1 MTTEAKVGAF
11 VLGCFAV
18 LAFTVIYLLNAQYS
32 GGTVHYRTYLRY
44 AGGLEPGASVLYGGM
59 NVGKVTAVRPW
70 AADPTRIEILL
81 EVKKDTPLNEKSV
94 AKLGFV
100 SVMNSAALSIT
111 TGTIDA
117 KRLPPDSTI
126 ASQEAAS
133 LDEIAGKL
141 ATVADSAN
149 TLITQA
155 QGELNDISGNMNH
168 LLANLDTMTGP
179 RNQKKVQA
187 ILDNIDRLVAD
198 ERPKIERLT
207 DQLARVSE
215 HADDTI
221 QNVNGTVTDLRAP
234 MRKDLAELQ
243 TTLEEAK
250 GLLQSMQIIVRAN
263 DYKIDDTVENLREAT
278 DNLNQFTNSLKQ
290 RPWSLV
296 RSETT
301 RGPPGSE
308 ISAGR
313 EENRH
318 EKTSKRACIDVG
330 DLTRPDRL
338 RQEVRYPAYYT
349 LNLPAPPDPPAPEN
363 VRTSIAVREFQSPG
377 YLRQGPIVYRTT
389 PEEIGFYEYH
399 RWAADPR
406 TLVTSAVIDHLRAS
420 GQFSMVSMYNGR
432 PNNDYIFSGK
442 LEKLEEVDYQAGVKV
457 EVAMS
462 AQITRV
468 ATGATVWSN
477 AVSETGPVSQRNV
490 PGVVSEMNRTVELA
504 INKLLSTVPAPLGS
518 ER

>member
-11 VLGCFAV
+11 VLSCFAV

-44 AGGLEPGASVLYGGM
+44 AGGLESGASVLYGGM

-117 KRLPPDSTI
+117 KRLPPDSTV

-149 TLITQA
+149 TLITQV
-155 QGELNDISGNMNH
+155 QGELNGVSGNVNH

-179 RNQKKVQA
+179 RNQKKIQA
-187 ILDNIDRLVAD
+187 ILNNIDGLIAD
-198 ERPKIERLT
+198 ERPKIDRLT
-207 DQLARVSE
+207 DQLATVSR

-221 QNVNGTVTDLRAP
+221 QNVNGTVTDLRSP

-243 TTLEEAK
+243 TTLEEAR

-290 RPWSLV
+290 RPWSLI
-296 RSETT
+296 RTKQ
-301 RGPPGSE
+301 PG
-308 ISAGR
+308 
-313 EENRH
+313 
-318 EKTSKRACIDVG
+318 
-330 DLTRPDRL
+330 DR
-338 RQEVRYPAYYT
+338 Q
-349 LNLPAPPDPPAPEN
+349 
-363 VRTSIAVREFQSPG
+363 
-377 YLRQGPIVYRTT
+377 
-389 PEEIGFYEYH
+389 
-399 RWAADPR
+399 
-406 TLVTSAVIDHLRAS
+406 
-420 GQFSMVSMYNGR
+420 
-432 PNNDYIFSGK
+432 
-442 LEKLEEVDYQAGVKV
+442 
-457 EVAMS
+457 
-462 AQITRV
+462 
-468 ATGATVWSN
+468 
-477 AVSETGPVSQRNV
+477 V
-490 PGVVSEMNRTVELA
+490 P
-504 INKLLSTVPAPLGS
+504 K
-518 ER
+518 